1 MTCIFKWKHLCW
13 QTFSLN
19 VLMIELVVGPQRFN
33 GNWGL
38 RPYTGWSIWLLVSS
52 TSKILTLKPKKILTF
67 YRWFLR
73 LNFRRNWMAKQDF
86 AVRIPILCVFQ
97 LLVKVFLPQDK
108 IGKLLKIG
116 SPAARFGLAIQFI
129 LKFCFRNHLYNVSI
143 LMGLRVKILVVDETR
158 SQINHTVP

>member
-1 MTCIFKWKHLCW
+1 
-13 QTFSLN
+13 
-19 VLMIELVVGPQRFN
+19 
-33 GNWGL
+33 
-38 RPYTGWSIWLLVSS
+38 
-52 TSKILTLKPKKILTF
+52 
-67 YRWFLR
+67 
-73 LNFRRNWMAKQDF
+73 MAKQDF

-143 LMGLRVKILVVDETR
+143 LMGLRVKILVVDETT
-158 SQINHTVP
+158 SQIDHTVLGGGTVPFFLSALEKQSAGFCST